1 MNTNDV
7 RKRRQHDFQESKQS
21 ALIVGGDLSERMVE
35 KEITINIFGLKLTK
49 D

>member
-21 ALIVGGDLSERMVE
+21 ALIVGDLSGRMVE